1 VRAYSPRPACDKIAA
16 DRAAAG
22 EVLVVMIDPL
32 YSLSGF
38 VVGMLVGMTGV
49 GGGSLMTPLLI
60 LLFGV
65 HPATAVGT
73 DLLYAAATKTGGS
86 LVHGFARSI
95 DWRVVRRLAAG
106 SLPATVATLAALSY
120 LNLNGEAARGLITL
134 VLSIALFL
142 TALVL
147 VFGQTLVAAYRA
159 RVAEVPPERTAL
171 ITTLVGAALGVLVS
185 ISSVGAGAI
194 GVVALVLLYP
204 QLPMARIVGSDI
216 AHAVPLTLVAG
227 LGHWMMGSVDW
238 AIIVSLLAGSLP
250 GIFAGSYFA
259 LRIPE
264 RALRLVLACTLFVV
278 ATRIA
283 YDHATAASSF
293 FTAFS
298 RRAAP

>member
-1 VRAYSPRPACDKIAA
+1 M
-16 DRAAAG
+16 
-22 EVLVVMIDPL
+22 MIDPL

-38 VVGMLVGMTGV
+38 AVGALVGMTGV

-60 LLFGV
+60 LLFGI

-86 LVHGFARSI
+86 LVHGYLRSI
-95 DWRVVRRLAAG
+95 DWRVVRRLASG
-106 SLPATVATLAALSY
+106 SIPTTALTLAVLSHF
-120 LNLNGEAARGLITL
+120 NLNGDAVRSLITI
-134 VLSIALFL
+134 VLSVALFV
-142 TALVL
+142 TAFVL
-147 VFGQTLVAAYRA
+147 VFGGTIIAAYRA
-159 RVAEVPPERTAL
+159 QVAELDPQRTARV
-171 ITTLVGAALGVLVS
+171 TVLVGALLGVLVT

-238 AIIVSLLAGSLP
+238 HIIASLLVGSLP
-250 GIFAGSYFA
+250 GIFLGSYFA
-259 LRIPE
+259 IRVPE
-264 RALRLVLACTLFVV
+264 RALQLVLAATLLVV
-278 ATRIA
+278 ASRIA
-283 YDHATAASSF
+283 YDQATTASSI

-298 RRAAP
+298 RRAVP

>member
-1 VRAYSPRPACDKIAA
+1 VFNGANP
-16 DRAAAG
+16 
-22 EVLVVMIDPL
+22 LIDPL

-65 HPATAVGT
+65 HPVTAVGT

-86 LVHGFARSI
+86 LVHGYARSI
-95 DWRVVRRLAAG
+95 DWRVVRRLASG
-106 SLPATVATLAALSY
+106 SIPATVVTLAVMSH
-120 LNLNGEAARGLITL
+120 LNLNGDAARGLITL
-134 VLSIALFL
+134 VLSGALFM
-142 TALVL
+142 TAFVL
-147 VFGQTLVAAYRA
+147 VFGGPLVGAYRA
-159 RVAEVPPERTAL
+159 RVAELDPKRTA
-171 ITTLVGAALGVLVS
+171 ISTVLVS

-216 AHAVPLTLVAG
+216 AHAVPLTLIAG

-238 AIIVSLLAGSLP
+238 HIVSSLLVGSLP
-250 GIFAGSYFA
+250 GIFVGSYFA
-259 LRIPE
+259 LRVPE
-264 RALRLVLACTLFVV
+264 RALQLVLATTLLVV
-278 ATRIA
+278 ASRMA
-283 YDHATAASSF
+283 YEQGTAATSV

-298 RRAAP
+298 RRAVP